1 MEDKVGEGA
10 REPLNLDHLFPSVL
24 TCKLLPFSFV
34 LIAGQSRR
42 LNCYWSDRGSQL
54 LTWLAECNAN
64 KSSRALYSSF
74 VCWTRPILLTRVIGA
89 LLVRNTWQL
98 ANHSPI
104 LPLSSHFFSMILKYQ
119 NIYKRGPCNWDDLRS
134 LLVMQI
140 RVATRRVL
148 AMTFIS
154 SLKQAIA
161 CWICLFC
168 HGPARRWRSPY
179 YV

>member
-1 MEDKVGEGA
+1 VNIFGQVSPPVATHGHRNIEHANEMEDKVGEGA

-74 VCWTRPILLTRVIGA
+74 VC
-89 LLVRNTWQL
+89 
-98 ANHSPI
+98 
-104 LPLSSHFFSMILKYQ
+104 
-119 NIYKRGPCNWDDLRS
+119 
-134 LLVMQI
+134 
-140 RVATRRVL
+140 
-148 AMTFIS
+148 
-154 SLKQAIA
+154 
-161 CWICLFC
+161 
-168 HGPARRWRSPY
+168 
-179 YV
+179 